1 MQMNPPALPCS
12 AAEPCPVLSFVW
24 PPAVGWLW
32 ITSVSVAHRIRWDGG
47 FKNKM
52 DPIIN
57 KEKTPVMHPVNYPLS
72 ILEDNI
78 KMGTK
83 QTRAQQLL
91 KQRQVPGVSVSL
103 CAPLSAPAT
112 KLSHHSPAGCCS
124 NLPSISKCRSAPPS
138 IPPPIPNC
146 KSTPAPPAQ
155 SLCLPGAGRDQRCVK
170 QEPCRSLGDC
180 LSICVCV

>member
-1 MQMNPPALPCS
+1 MHMSPPALPCS
-12 AAEPCPVLSFVW
+12 VAEPCPVLSFVW

-72 ILEDNI
+72 TLEDNI

-91 KQRQVPGVSVSL
+91 KQRQVPVVPHAWGLCQPVCPSL
-103 CAPLSAPAT
+103 CP
-112 KLSHHSPAGCCS
+112 SHEAF
-124 NLPSISKCRSAPPS
+124 PPQPCWVLLQ
-138 IPPPIPNC
+138 PPQHQQMQVASSLHPPTHPQLQIHP
-146 KSTPAPPAQ
+146 STPSSKPVLTWSWQGPEVCKTRTLQ
-155 SLCLPGAGRDQRCVK
+155 V
-170 QEPCRSLGDC
+170 LG
-180 LSICVCV
+180 